1 MHVTLMKM
9 IGIINE
15 ITCVDTYSK
24 KACITI
30 RAFINVEI
38 TNFCKYLVEGYSH
51 LKMTRVERIVD
62 MTVER
67 SEV

>member
-1 MHVTLMKM
+1 MKM
-9 IGIINE
+9 IGIVNE

-24 KACITI
+24 KPCSTI

-38 TNFCKYLVEGYSH
+38 TNFCKCLVEGHSH
-51 LKMTRVERIVD
+51 LKMMRVERIVD